1 MYPENALQLSV
12 DLSQDGTFTA
22 TVRVKQG
29 FTGAIEDALDKMLKV
44 TTGSIQIDQKHVD
57 NQIEYLQDKIEDE
70 EYRLT
75 KREERLIAQFSR
87 LEKNLA
93 LIQQQMNALGF
104 GL

>member
-1 MYPENALQLSV
+1 
-12 DLSQDGTFTA
+12 
-22 TVRVKQG
+22 
-29 FTGAIEDALDKMLKV
+29 MLKV

-93 LIQQQMNALGF
+93 LIQQQMSALGF